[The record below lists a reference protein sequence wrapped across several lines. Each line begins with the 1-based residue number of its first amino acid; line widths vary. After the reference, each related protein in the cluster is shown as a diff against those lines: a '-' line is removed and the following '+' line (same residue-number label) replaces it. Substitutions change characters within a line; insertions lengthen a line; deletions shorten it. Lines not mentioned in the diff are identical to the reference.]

1 MGYTINRPDAAAMER
16 LLERHPL
23 NAAGAVLRLAWLEGL
38 TREEIISLTWPDI
51 DLEQREIRL
60 PDRRVP
66 LYPRVEACLRERSFR
81 YGRTSPYVVISEK
94 FQDAM
99 SPNSVSRLIRKL
111 LDEEGM
117 AEIRLVD
124 LRHDF
129 IIRKLEEEEWSHV
142 ARISGLAVTTFQSVY
157 AEYVRKRPA
166 PQTQVERGNEYS
178 IWKILQAERDT
189 TVGLALW
196 LRWDMGLQVMEMAE
210 LTWDQVDL
218 EQGVLHLREREVP
231 MTRVV
236 RTILQERMET
246 RPANTTHVLLTEK
259 SQKPMDSAYLSKRM
273 RTVLI
278 RGGVED
284 VTIRNIR
291 KTTEKEVEKMRILT
305 LAEGK
310 TGIVRADVIDG
321 LRLSA
326 SAAHDRLKELV
337 EDGALVQVYSKY
349 YLPRMVLPPEQQ
361 EDALRNY
368 IREHGKAT
376 TDELVELLH
385 LERRQCVRIL
395 NRMAEEG
402 KLRREG
408 KAFLLPET
416 TRAVE

>member
-1 MGYTINRPDAAAMER
+1 
-16 LLERHPL
+16 
-23 NAAGAVLRLAWLEGL
+23 
-38 TREEIISLTWPDI
+38 
-51 DLEQREIRL
+51 
-60 PDRRVP
+60 
-66 LYPRVEACLRERSFR
+66 
-81 YGRTSPYVVISEK
+81 
-94 FQDAM
+94 
-99 SPNSVSRLIRKL
+99 
-111 LDEEGM
+111 
-117 AEIRLVD
+117 
-124 LRHDF
+124 
-129 IIRKLEEEEWSHV
+129 
-142 ARISGLAVTTFQSVY
+142 
-157 AEYVRKRPA
+157 
-166 PQTQVERGNEYS
+166 
-178 IWKILQAERDT
+178 
-189 TVGLALW
+189 
-196 LRWDMGLQVMEMAE
+196 
-210 LTWDQVDL
+210 
-218 EQGVLHLREREVP
+218 

>member
-16 LLERHPL
+16 LLERYPL

-60 PDRRVP
+60 PDRCVP

-178 IWKILQAERDT
+178 IWKILQEERET

-210 LTWDQVDL
+210 LTWDQVDP

-284 VTIRNIR
+284 VTIQNIR

-321 LRLSA
+321 LHLSA

-361 EDALRNY
+361 EEALRNY

-408 KAFLLPET
+408 KSFLLPET
-416 TRAVE
+416 TRAVG